1 VNPPADG
8 CNDPPEMRLITAA
21 AVVTAALLGGSLPVA
36 ADDLVTARV
45 ARRADLLARRA
56 AFFLDEARVEADA
69 RRARCHD
76 RVLSQTNAV
85 IRMVHHRVEQM
96 ETASPPER
104 VHHEYVMGVVERRLD
119 ELEADL
125 HACNGERYTTSRPG
139 TLVIVTISPN
149 VPREDPTVFRET
161 RRHAFPLVPS
171 R

>member
-1 VNPPADG
+1 MNPPADG

-36 ADDLVTARV
+36 ADDLVT
-45 ARRADLLARRA
+45 
-56 AFFLDEARVEADA
+56 ARVEADA